1 MAKQYSAFK
10 TAYNQTV
17 CRRQPDP
24 TLTLTPNPQQP
35 CVTGALCAES
45 RARVLRSAV

>member
-17 CRRQPDP
+17 DDRPNADP
-24 TLTLTPNPQQP
+24 NSKPSTTMCHWRTL
-35 CVTGALCAES
+35 C
-45 RARVLRSAV
+45 